1 VRLRIFSA
9 AICLIAILFSA
20 PKIAHASEPIDSVL
34 ELAELEHLSD
44 RIEWRKLGHYRS
56 TLFANAQSEV
66 DGKEFF
72 IAPNGKKSP
81 RAELRATLEAFFLPV
96 IFGHEDDHAICR
108 FPARFDWLD
117 EELALSHLLKKPT
130 CPKLEKY
137 LSDADADQL
146 VYVYTSNYLMNPAS
160 MFGHTF
166 IRVTRKEKSVSRD
179 RDLTIEFTAIT
190 DTKNPFFYAFKG
202 LTGLFNGKFELQS
215 FANKL
220 VEYSDIEQR
229 DLWEYELALRP
240 SEVHRFMLHVWELAA
255 THIDYTYLHGNCSYH
270 LLASIEAA
278 APRLDLIDRL
288 KTTVFPV
295 DTVTAVF
302 DQPGL
307 VDKIETFPS
316 QRNRDKSAAY
326 HLPVPADKAPELGHG
341 PMRFDLGTGAGTQ
354 FHESFAT
361 IGFRLAMHDP
371 ADPATGEPDL
381 TALQFMDTRAR
392 FSETH
397 RSLTIDEITFAELF
411 ALNPFGKFEKL
422 ISFRVRA
429 YGERIHDNG
438 CNTHDCFAHGADF
451 AAGLTLATHDERFAI
466 FAMADATVLFAPDF
480 DGIGGSFVRA
490 GVGPY
495 GGFRARVGRSLTLFV
510 TGNAYYLP
518 AQHLASTFD
527 ARANLRA
534 GLTKNIALGINGRA
548 SPLSLEGT
556 FESYIYF

>member
-1 VRLRIFSA
+1 VRLVVAVTIF
-9 AICLIAILFSA
+9 IALFFGTT
-20 PKIAHASEPIDSVL
+20 HARALSPVGAVL
-34 ELAELEHLSD
+34 ELADLEHLSD
-44 RIEWRKLGHYRS
+44 RVEWRKLGHYRS
-56 TLFANAQSEV
+56 SLFANDASEV

-72 IAPNGKKSP
+72 LSPNGK
-81 RAELRATLEAFFLPV
+81 RDRHAELRATLEAFFLPV
-96 IFGHEDDHAICR
+96 IFGHEDQHAICR
-108 FPARFDWLD
+108 FPARFEWLD

-166 IRVTRKEKSVSRD
+166 LRVTRKEKSVSRD
-179 RDLTIEFTAIT
+179 RDSTVEFTAIT
-190 DTKNPFFYAFKG
+190 DTKNPLFYAFKG
-202 LTGLFNGKFELQS
+202 LVGLFPGKFELKS
-215 FANKL
+215 FADKL
-220 VEYSDIEQR
+220 IEYSDIEQR
-229 DLWEYELALRP
+229 DLWEYQLDLRP
-240 SEVHRFMLHVWELAA
+240 HEVRMFMLHVWELQP

-270 LLASIEAA
+270 LLGAIEAA

-288 KTTVFPV
+288 KTTVFPI
-295 DTVTAVF
+295 DTVMAVF

-316 QRNRDKSAAY
+316 QRNRDKAAAY
-326 HLPVPADKAPELGHG
+326 HLPVPADKAPELGHA
-341 PMRFDLGTGAGTQ
+341 PMRFDLGAGGGTQ

-371 ADPATGEPDL
+371 ADPATGQPDL

-392 FSETH
+392 YSETH

-422 ISFRVRA
+422 VSFRVRG

-438 CNTHDCFAHGADF
+438 CNTHDCFAHGGDF

-466 FAMADATVLFAPDF
+466 FAMADATVLFSPDF
-480 DGIGGSFVRA
+480 DGIGGTFVRA

-495 GGFRARVGRSLTLFV
+495 GGVRARVGRALTLFV

-518 AQHLASTFD
+518 AQHLATTFD
-527 ARANLRA
+527 LRGNLRA
-534 GLTKNIALGINGRA
+534 GLTKNVAVGINARA
-548 SPLSLEGT
+548 APLGAEGT